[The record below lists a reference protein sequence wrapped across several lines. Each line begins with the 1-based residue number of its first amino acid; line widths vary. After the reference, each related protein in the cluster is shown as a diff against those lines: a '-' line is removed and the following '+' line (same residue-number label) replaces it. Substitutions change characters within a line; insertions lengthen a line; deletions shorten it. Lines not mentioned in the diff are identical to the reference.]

1 MSKLDF
7 KSIYENIQLEK
18 EYGITNEEDEK
29 KESSDKK
36 DSAENKTK
44 VTPESIIKD
53 MMKFEPSQLIK
64 FVA

>member
-36 DSAENKTK
+36 DSKENKTK
-44 VTPESIIKD
+44 ATPESIIKD
-53 MMKFEPSQLIK
+53 MMKFEPSQLLK
-64 FVA
+64 FIA